1 MVAHSVGII
10 AFQAGMGGRV
20 IDTRPTEARRALGA
34 IEATSRETLSGLRRM
49 LGTLRRPVVLEPA
62 PGLADLDRLAATAGA
77 AGVRVEVRRLGEPRP
92 LPGDIELSA
101 FRIVQEALTNVV
113 RHARTDRCRV
123 TVGFGEADLSVE
135 ITDKGRGPGDGRAAG
150 YGIVGM
156 RERAALLGGELTAGA
171 RPGGGYRVT
180 ATLPVP
186 APVAAVR

>member
-49 LGTLRRPVVLEPA
+49 LGTLRRPVVLEPT

-101 FRIVQEALTNVV
+101 LCPAWTASRP
-113 RHARTDRCRV
+113 
-123 TVGFGEADLSVE
+123 
-135 ITDKGRGPGDGRAAG
+135 PGSSRRAARG
-150 YGIVGM
+150 H
-156 RERAALLGGELTAGA
+156 
-171 RPGGGYRVT
+171 PGC
-180 ATLPVP
+180 
-186 APVAAVR
+186 